1 MRISGQGRK
10 KPQGVIG
17 TKARAERSPAQ
28 LEGSLAV
35 LLAAGD
41 NHPHPHLEMTQGES
55 RAHPLPGTIGEGM
68 PPEADSLREADLT
81 AKEDSEPAPA
91 PQNRK
96 RKAPRAAVE
105 HHRLEEAHPHQTPLL
120 TQVHQGARLQMRPM
134 RTKSSP

>member
-1 MRISGQGRK
+1 MRISGQERK

-28 LEGSLAV
+28 LEGNLAV

-41 NHPHPHLEMTQGES
+41 NHPHPHLGMMKGES
-55 RAHPLPGTIGEGM
+55 RAHPLPGTIGEGT
-68 PPEADSLREADLT
+68 PLEADSLREVDPT

-91 PQNRK
+91 PQNRR

-120 TQVHQGARLQMRPM
+120 TRVHQEAKLRMRPM
-134 RTKSSP
+134 QTKSSG